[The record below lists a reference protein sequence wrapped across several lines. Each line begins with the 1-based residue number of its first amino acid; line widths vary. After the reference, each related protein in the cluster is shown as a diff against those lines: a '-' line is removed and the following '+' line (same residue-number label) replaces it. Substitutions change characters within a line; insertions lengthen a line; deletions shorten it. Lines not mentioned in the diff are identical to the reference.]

1 MFDTANLTNTTQ
13 ATTIIITNRWYHLK
27 RNQWDQLMKQMI
39 ASSRKT
45 KPVIT
50 RKFGLAVLST
60 LAIISQSAFAQDALL
75 RSGDI
80 VELRLGGVPP
90 EEVQQVSGQYTIDG
104 DGYVNLPHIG
114 KIRADQAT
122 QSELQRSI
130 ESAYRSQQIYT
141 NPSVTLTI
149 PNTAR
154 FVNTG
159 GEVKA
164 PQRVPFTA
172 DLTLLGAISAS
183 GGFSEFADQKKVR
196 LLRDGKV
203 TIVNVRDV
211 RKDPEK
217 DIRLKPGDRIEVPQS
232 FW

>member
-1 MFDTANLTNTTQ
+1 MAFILVSYNL
-13 ATTIIITNRWYHLK
+13 
-27 RNQWDQLMKQMI
+27 M
-39 ASSRKT
+39 
-45 KPVIT
+45 
-50 RKFGLAVLST
+50 
-60 LAIISQSAFAQDALL
+60 AQDAVL
-75 RSGDI
+75 RPGDSL
-80 VELRLGGVPP
+80 ELRIGGVPP
-90 EEVQQVSGQYTIDG
+90 EEVQQVSGAYTIDG
-104 DGYVNLPHIG
+104 DGYVNLPNIG
-114 KIRADQAT
+114 KVRASDAT

-130 ESAYRSQQIYT
+130 ESTYISRQIYT
-141 NPSVTLTI
+141 NPSITLTI
-149 PNTAR
+149 PNMAR

-183 GGFSEFADQKKVR
+183 GGFTDFADQGKVR

-203 TIVNVRDV
+203 TIVNVKEV

>member
-1 MFDTANLTNTTQ
+1 MINLQ
-13 ATTIIITNRWYHLK
+13 HQKI
-27 RNQWDQLMKQMI
+27 
-39 ASSRKT
+39 
-45 KPVIT
+45 KPVT
-50 RKFGLAVLST
+50 TKNFLLAFLLVFVIHNQLV
-60 LAIISQSAFAQDALL
+60 IAQDAVL
-75 RSGDI
+75 RAGDI
-80 VELRLGGVPP
+80 IELRIGGVPP
-90 EEVQQVSGQYTIDG
+90 EEVQQVSGPYTIDG

-114 KIRADQAT
+114 KIRADQTT

-141 NPSVTLTI
+141 NPSITLTI

-183 GGFSEFADQKKVR
+183 GGFTDFADQKKVR

>member
-1 MFDTANLTNTTQ
+1 MINLQ
-13 ATTIIITNRWYHLK
+13 RQKI
-27 RNQWDQLMKQMI
+27 
-39 ASSRKT
+39 
-45 KPVIT
+45 KPVT
-50 RKFGLAVLST
+50 TKNFL
-60 LAIISQSAFAQDALL
+60 SAFLLVFVIHNQFVIAQDALL
-75 RSGDI
+75 RAGDSI
-80 VELRLGGVPP
+80 ELRIGGVPS
-90 EEVQQVSGQYTIDG
+90 EEVQQVSGPYTIDG

-114 KIRADQAT
+114 KIRADQTT

-141 NPSVTLTI
+141 NPSITLTI
-149 PNTAR
+149 PNAAR

-183 GGFSEFADQKKVR
+183 GGFTDFADQKKVR

>member
-1 MFDTANLTNTTQ
+1 MFNPIKLLNPRSQRTKMVNTKSFLISLLACLFFST
-13 ATTIIITNRWYHLK
+13 HLI
-27 RNQWDQLMKQMI
+27 L
-39 ASSRKT
+39 
-45 KPVIT
+45 
-50 RKFGLAVLST
+50 
-60 LAIISQSAFAQDALL
+60 AQDALL
-75 RSGDI
+75 RSGDTI
-80 VELRLGGVPP
+80 ELRIGGVPP
-90 EEVQQVSGQYTIDG
+90 EEVQQVSGPYAIDG
-104 DGYVNLPHIG
+104 DGFVNLPHIG
-114 KIRADQAT
+114 KIRADQTT

-130 ESAYRSQQIYT
+130 ENAYRSQQIYT
-141 NPSVTLTI
+141 NPSITLTI

-183 GGFSEFADQKKVR
+183 GGFTEFADQKKVR

-203 TIVNVRDV
+203 TIVNVKEV

-217 DIRLKPGDRIEVPQS
+217 DVRLKPGDRIEVPQS

>member
-1 MFDTANLTNTTQ
+1 MNIKPFIGSIAFVLLL
-13 ATTIIITNRWYHLK
+13 ATL
-27 RNQWDQLMKQMI
+27 
-39 ASSRKT
+39 
-45 KPVIT
+45 
-50 RKFGLAVLST
+50 
-60 LAIISQSAFAQDALL
+60 FAQDAVL
-75 RSGDI
+75 RSGDSLEI
-80 VELRLGGVPP
+80 RIGGVPV
-90 EEVQQVSGQYTIDG
+90 EEVQQVSGTYTIDG

-114 KIRADQAT
+114 KVRASEAT
-122 QSELQRSI
+122 QSELQRAI
-130 ESAYRSQQIYT
+130 ESAYISRQIYT
-141 NPSVTLTI
+141 NPSITLTI
-149 PNTAR
+149 PNMAR

-183 GGFSEFADQKKVR
+183 GGFTDFADQGKVR

-203 TIVNVRDV
+203 TIVNVKEV

>member
-1 MFDTANLTNTTQ
+1 MNIKNFLKLLLTLVFFTS
-13 ATTIIITNRWYHLK
+13 HL
-27 RNQWDQLMKQMI
+27 
-39 ASSRKT
+39 
-45 KPVIT
+45 
-50 RKFGLAVLST
+50 VL
-60 LAIISQSAFAQDALL
+60 AQDALL
-75 RSGDI
+75 RSGDTI
-80 VELRLGGVPP
+80 ELRIGGVPP
-90 EEVQQVSGQYTIDG
+90 EEVQQVTGPYAIDG

-114 KIRADQAT
+114 KIRADQTT
-122 QSELQRSI
+122 QSDLQRAI
-130 ESAYRSQQIYT
+130 ENAYRSQQIYT
-141 NPSVTLTI
+141 NPSITLTI

-183 GGFSEFADQKKVR
+183 GGFTEFADQKKVR

-203 TIVNVRDV
+203 TIANVREV

>member
-1 MFDTANLTNTTQ
+1 M
-13 ATTIIITNRWYHLK
+13 
-27 RNQWDQLMKQMI
+27 
-39 ASSRKT
+39 
-45 KPVIT
+45 IT
-50 RKFGLAVLST
+50 RRST
-60 LAIISQSAFAQDALL
+60 FVHLIVSALAIGCALAQDALL
-75 RSGDI
+75 RSGDML
-80 VELRLGGVPP
+80 ELRLGGVPP
-90 EEVQQVSGQYTIDG
+90 EEVQQVSGPYTIDG
-104 DGYVNLPHIG
+104 DGFINLPHIG
-114 KIRADQAT
+114 KIRADQTT
-122 QSELQRSI
+122 QSELQRAI
-130 ESAYRSQQIYT
+130 EASYKSQQIYT
-141 NPSVTLTI
+141 NPSITLTI

-183 GGFSEFADQKKVR
+183 GGFTEFADQKKVR

-203 TIVNVRDV
+203 TIVNVKDV

-217 DIRLKPGDRIEVPQS
+217 DVRLKPGDRIEVPQS

>member
-1 MFDTANLTNTTQ
+1 MFSLFKLLNPSSQKIKIVNTNFLLKLLL
-13 ATTIIITNRWYHLK
+13 ASLVFLPHL
-27 RNQWDQLMKQMI
+27 L
-39 ASSRKT
+39 
-45 KPVIT
+45 V
-50 RKFGLAVLST
+50 
-60 LAIISQSAFAQDALL
+60 AQDALL
-75 RSGDI
+75 RSGDTI
-80 VELRLGGVPP
+80 ELRIGGVPA
-90 EEVQQVSGQYTIDG
+90 EEVQQVSGPYAIDG
-104 DGYVNLPHIG
+104 DGFVNLPHIG
-114 KIRADQAT
+114 KIRADQTT
-122 QSELQRSI
+122 QSDLQRAI
-130 ESAYRSQQIYT
+130 ENAYRSQQIYT
-141 NPSVTLTI
+141 NPSITLTI

-172 DLTLLGAISAS
+172 DLTILGAISAS
-183 GGFSEFADQKKVR
+183 GGFTEFADQKKVR

-217 DIRLKPGDRIEVPQS
+217 DVRLKPGDRIEVPQS

>member
-13 ATTIIITNRWYHLK
+13 ATTIIITNLWYHLK

-50 RKFGLAVLST
+50 RKFVLAVLST

>member
-1 MFDTANLTNTTQ
+1 MNIKPFIGSIAFVFLS
-13 ATTIIITNRWYHLK
+13 ATL
-27 RNQWDQLMKQMI
+27 
-39 ASSRKT
+39 
-45 KPVIT
+45 
-50 RKFGLAVLST
+50 
-60 LAIISQSAFAQDALL
+60 FAQDAVL
-75 RSGDI
+75 RSGDSLEI
-80 VELRLGGVPP
+80 RIGGVPV
-90 EEVQQVSGQYTIDG
+90 EEVQQVSGTYTIDG

-114 KIRADQAT
+114 KVRASEAT
-122 QSELQRSI
+122 QSELQRAI
-130 ESAYRSQQIYT
+130 ESAYISRQIYT
-141 NPSVTLTI
+141 NPSITLTI
-149 PNTAR
+149 PNMAR

-183 GGFSEFADQKKVR
+183 GGFTDFADQGKVR

-203 TIVNVRDV
+203 TIVNVKEV

>member
-1 MFDTANLTNTTQ
+1 MNIKLFIGAIAFLLLS
-13 ATTIIITNRWYHLK
+13 ATL
-27 RNQWDQLMKQMI
+27 
-39 ASSRKT
+39 
-45 KPVIT
+45 
-50 RKFGLAVLST
+50 
-60 LAIISQSAFAQDALL
+60 FAQDAVL
-75 RSGDI
+75 RSGDSLEI
-80 VELRLGGVPP
+80 RIGGVPA
-90 EEVQQVSGQYTIDG
+90 EEVQQVSGTYTIDG

-114 KIRADQAT
+114 KVRASEAT
-122 QSELQRSI
+122 QSELQRAI
-130 ESAYRSQQIYT
+130 ESAYLSRQIYT
-141 NPSVTLTI
+141 NPSITLTI
-149 PNTAR
+149 PNMAR

-183 GGFSEFADQKKVR
+183 GGFTDFADQGKVR

-203 TIVNVRDV
+203 TVVNVKEV

>member
-1 MFDTANLTNTTQ
+1 MPIQKIVNIKFLFQ
-13 ATTIIITNRWYHLK
+13 LFLSVVVLVPQFLK
-27 RNQWDQLMKQMI
+27 
-39 ASSRKT
+39 
-45 KPVIT
+45 
-50 RKFGLAVLST
+50 
-60 LAIISQSAFAQDALL
+60 AQDALL
-75 RSGDI
+75 RSGDT
-80 VELRLGGVPP
+80 VELRIGGVPP
-90 EEVQQVSGQYTIDG
+90 EEVQQVSGPYSIDG
-104 DGYVNLPHIG
+104 DGFVNLPHIG

-130 ESAYRSQQIYT
+130 ENAYRSQQIYT
-141 NPSVTLTI
+141 NPSITLTI

-183 GGFSEFADQKKVR
+183 GGFTEFADQKKVR

-203 TIVNVRDV
+203 TIVNVKDV

>member
-1 MFDTANLTNTTQ
+1 MNPKN
-13 ATTIIITNRWYHLK
+13 
-27 RNQWDQLMKQMI
+27 QMI
-39 ASSRKT
+39 
-45 KPVIT
+45 KPVT
-50 RKFGLAVLST
+50 TKKKFLAVFLVFVV
-60 LAIISQSAFAQDALL
+60 LPQFVNAQDALL

-80 VELRLGGVPP
+80 IELRIGGVPP
-90 EEVQQVSGQYTIDG
+90 EEVQQVSGPYTIDG

-114 KIRADQAT
+114 KVRADQTT
-122 QSELQRSI
+122 QSDLQRSI
-130 ESAYRSQQIYT
+130 ESAYKSQQIYT
-141 NPSVTLTI
+141 NPSITLTI

-183 GGFSEFADQKKVR
+183 GGFTDFADQKKVR

>member
-1 MFDTANLTNTTQ
+1 VNT
-13 ATTIIITNRWYHLK
+13 
-27 RNQWDQLMKQMI
+27 
-39 ASSRKT
+39 
-45 KPVIT
+45 
-50 RKFGLAVLST
+50 KFFLFALVLVFS
-60 LAIISQSAFAQDALL
+60 LSLLPAQDAVL
-75 RSGDI
+75 RSGDSLD
-80 VELRLGGVPP
+80 LRIGGVPP
-90 EEVQQVSGQYTIDG
+90 EEVQQVSGTYTIDG

-114 KIRADQAT
+114 KVRAAQAT

-130 ESAYRSQQIYT
+130 EGAYVTRQIYT
-141 NPSVTLTI
+141 NPSITLSI
-149 PNTAR
+149 PNMAR

-183 GGFSEFADQKKVR
+183 GGFTDFADQGKVR
-196 LLRDGKV
+196 LLREGNV
-203 TIVNVRDV
+203 TIVNVKQV

>member
-1 MFDTANLTNTTQ
+1 MNIKNF
-13 ATTIIITNRWYHLK
+13 LK
-27 RNQWDQLMKQMI
+27 RLL
-39 ASSRKT
+39 T
-45 KPVIT
+45 LVVFTPH
-50 RKFGLAVLST
+50 LVL
-60 LAIISQSAFAQDALL
+60 AQDALL
-75 RSGDI
+75 RSGDTI
-80 VELRLGGVPP
+80 ELRIGGVPP
-90 EEVQQVSGQYTIDG
+90 EEVQQVTGTYAIDG
-104 DGYVNLPHIG
+104 YGYVNLPHIG
-114 KIRADQAT
+114 KIRADQTT
-122 QSELQRSI
+122 QSDLQRAI
-130 ESAYRSQQIYT
+130 ENAYRSQQIYT
-141 NPSVTLTI
+141 NPSITLTI

-183 GGFSEFADQKKVR
+183 GGFTEFADQKKVR

-203 TIVNVRDV
+203 TIVNVKDV

>member
-1 MFDTANLTNTTQ
+1 MNIRLCIVLVAFV
-13 ATTIIITNRWYHLK
+13 HLPSI
-27 RNQWDQLMKQMI
+27 LM
-39 ASSRKT
+39 
-45 KPVIT
+45 
-50 RKFGLAVLST
+50 
-60 LAIISQSAFAQDALL
+60 AQDAVL
-75 RSGDI
+75 RSGDSL
-80 VELRLGGVPP
+80 ELRIGGVPS
-90 EEVQQVSGQYTIDG
+90 EEVLQVSGSYTIDG
-104 DGYVNLPHIG
+104 DGYLNLPHIG
-114 KIRADQAT
+114 KVRASDAT

-130 ESAYRSQQIYT
+130 ESAYISRQIYT
-141 NPSVTLTI
+141 NPSITLTI
-149 PNTAR
+149 PNMAR

-183 GGFSEFADQKKVR
+183 GGFTDFADQGKVR

-203 TIVNVRDV
+203 TIVNVKEV

>member
-1 MFDTANLTNTTQ
+1 MINLQHQKIKAVTTKNFLL
-13 ATTIIITNRWYHLK
+13 AFVLVF
-27 RNQWDQLMKQMI
+27 
-39 ASSRKT
+39 
-45 KPVIT
+45 VIH
-50 RKFGLAVLST
+50 
-60 LAIISQSAFAQDALL
+60 SQFVIAQDAVL
-75 RSGDI
+75 RAGDI
-80 VELRLGGVPP
+80 IELRIGGVPS
-90 EEVQQVSGQYTIDG
+90 EEVQQVSGPYTIDG
-104 DGYVNLPHIG
+104 DGYVNLPHVG
-114 KIRADQAT
+114 KIRADQTT

-141 NPSVTLTI
+141 NPSITLTI

-183 GGFSEFADQKKVR
+183 GGFTDFADQKKVR

>member
-1 MFDTANLTNTTQ
+1 MINLQHQKIKAVTTKNFLL
-13 ATTIIITNRWYHLK
+13 AFVLVFVIH
-27 RNQWDQLMKQMI
+27 NQF
-39 ASSRKT
+39 
-45 KPVIT
+45 VI
-50 RKFGLAVLST
+50 
-60 LAIISQSAFAQDALL
+60 AQDAVL
-75 RSGDI
+75 RAGDI
-80 VELRLGGVPP
+80 IELRIGGVPS
-90 EEVQQVSGQYTIDG
+90 EEVQQVSGPYTIDG
-104 DGYVNLPHIG
+104 DGYVNLPHVG
-114 KIRADQAT
+114 KIRADQTT

-141 NPSVTLTI
+141 NPSITLTI

-183 GGFSEFADQKKVR
+183 GGFTDFADQKKVR

>member
-1 MFDTANLTNTTQ
+1 
-13 ATTIIITNRWYHLK
+13 
-27 RNQWDQLMKQMI
+27 MI

-50 RKFGLAVLST
+50 RKFVLAILST

-80 VELRLGGVPP
+80 IELRLGGVPP

-217 DIRLKPGDRIEVPQS
+217 DIRLKPGDRVEVPQS

>member
-1 MFDTANLTNTTQ
+1 MNTKLFLV
-13 ATTIIITNRWYHLK
+13 AIL
-27 RNQWDQLMKQMI
+27 LPLC
-39 ASSRKT
+39 AS
-45 KPVIT
+45 I
-50 RKFGLAVLST
+50 LN
-60 LAIISQSAFAQDALL
+60 AQDAVL
-75 RSGDI
+75 RPGDSL
-80 VELRLGGVPP
+80 ELRIGGVPP
-90 EEVQQVSGQYTIDG
+90 EEVQQVSGTYTIDG

-114 KIRADQAT
+114 KVRAAEAT

-130 ESAYRSQQIYT
+130 EGGYISRQIYT
-141 NPSVTLTI
+141 NPSITLSI
-149 PNTAR
+149 PNMAR

-183 GGFSEFADQKKVR
+183 GGFTDFADQGKVR
-196 LLRDGKV
+196 LLRDGNV
-203 TIVNVRDV
+203 TVVNVKQV

>member
-1 MFDTANLTNTTQ
+1 MNIKLFIGA
-13 ATTIIITNRWYHLK
+13 
-27 RNQWDQLMKQMI
+27 I
-39 ASSRKT
+39 A
-45 KPVIT
+45 
-50 RKFGLAVLST
+50 FVLLSVT
-60 LAIISQSAFAQDALL
+60 LPAQDAVL
-75 RSGDI
+75 RAGDSLEI
-80 VELRLGGVPP
+80 RIGGVPA
-90 EEVQQVSGQYTIDG
+90 EEVQQVSGTYTIDG

-114 KIRADQAT
+114 KVRAAEAT

-130 ESAYRSQQIYT
+130 ESAYISRQIYT
-141 NPSVTLTI
+141 NPSITLTI
-149 PNTAR
+149 PNMAR

-183 GGFSEFADQKKVR
+183 GGFTDFADQGKVR

-203 TIVNVRDV
+203 TIVNVKEV